1 MIKFVRGNIGNI
13 FCNFL
18 KILGLIKV
26 TNLTLLSTM
35 KFYVT
40 VTCYRLLL
48 LNKHTFI
55 NRILILAHRIKFHF
69 LKLFLI
75 FCDFLQSL
83 EYFSNILLS

>member
-26 TNLTLLSTM
+26 ANLTLLSTM

-55 NRILILAHRIKFHF
+55 DWILIFARRIKFHF
-69 LKLFLI
+69 LKVFLI

-83 EYFSNILLS
+83 EYFSYVLLS